1 MRGVALLAGSLGLHV
16 AALASLPAIFPAAP
30 PTPLFVDLATLDQAA
45 TGRGGEGGAGAEA
58 GPGGAA
64 GRTDDATAH
73 ARRPTPAARARRA
86 EPPPVEAPRALASLR
101 TPAPSSPPTSAP
113 APTSSAPPSAAL
125 AQAPIP
131 PPVVAPAPAPSPP
144 PAVIPTPSVETP
156 PARPPLA
163 TPPAAAT
170 RESGLDQALPL
181 AGDADRPAPGGP
193 RDAGRGTRTDAP
205 GDGSGTV
212 SGRGGSS
219 LALARPGAGPG
230 AGGSVPPEYGAYLA
244 RFRQRVE
251 EALVY
256 PLAARRQGRGGRVEL
271 DVLLEPSGRVT
282 RVDVVTSSA
291 SAALDDAAVDAVKT
305 VEAIPFPV
313 GLPRRPLLVRI
324 PLVFQLR

>member
-16 AALASLPAIFPAAP
+16 AALAALPSIFPATP
-30 PTPLFVDLATLDQAA
+30 VTPLFVDLATLDQAA
-45 TGRGGEGGAGAEA
+45 IGPGGEGGAGPKS
-58 GPGGAA
+58 GTGGAA

-73 ARRPTPAARARRA
+73 AQRPAPAARARTA
-86 EPPPVEAPRALASLR
+86 EPPPVEAPRAVAALR
-101 TPAPSSPPTSAP
+101 APAPSSPPAP
-113 APTSSAPPSAAL
+113 APGPTSSAPPSAPAP
-125 AQAPIP
+125 APIA
-131 PPVVAPAPAPSPP
+131 PPVAAPAPAPSPP
-144 PAVIPTPSVETP
+144 PAAISTPSVETP

-163 TPPAAAT
+163 TPPAAAP
-170 RESGLDQALPL
+170 RESGQVSSP
-181 AGDADRPAPGGP
+181 GVDADRPTPIGP
-193 RDAGRGTRTDAP
+193 RDAGRGARTDLP
-205 GDGSGTV
+205 GDGGGTV
-212 SGRGGSS
+212 SGSGGSS

-291 SAALDDAAVDAVKT
+291 SAALDAAAVDAVKT

-313 GLPRRPLLVRI
+313 ELARRPLLVRI